1 MLMNNI
7 ENQYVAPDLQIV
19 EFCTDQCIL
28 IGSGIASGD
37 AGGED
42 GWDE

>member
-1 MLMNNI
+1 MSMNNI

-19 EFCTDQCIL
+19 ELSTDQCIL

>member
-1 MLMNNI
+1 MSMNNI

-28 IGSGIASGD
+28 TGSGIAGGN